1 MAGTTKVTQEGYN
14 KLVQEHEYL
23 VTIRRKEVAE
33 LIKQARGFG
42 DLSENSEYDEAKDA
56 QGKLEARIAELEAM
70 LKNIEIVDHS
80 NTDPHTVNIG
90 KKVKICFLDD
100 EEEEEYEIVGSTEA
114 DAMLNKISYE
124 SPLGKAIMGAKADDV
139 VSVDAPSGVFQVK
152 VVKVN

>member
-80 NTDPHTVNIG
+80 NTDPDTVNIG
-90 KKVKICFLDD
+90 KNVLISFLDD
-100 EEEEEYEIVGSTEA
+100 DEEEEYEIVGSTEA

-124 SPLGKAIMGAKADDV
+124 SPLGKAIMGAKAGDV